1 MPAAK
6 VLIVD
11 DAPLNRKLAELV
23 LRKEGFEVQ
32 TASGAE
38 EALARLDGFHPD
50 LILMDLRM
58 PGMGGVELARCIKQ
72 DPGCG
77 DVVVVALTAS
87 AAPEDRA
94 SALAAGCAGYLIKP
108 LDTQTLGSTLRG
120 YLERTA
126 ASRSGGPAVLPGW
139 LPLSDPELEGLRRRF
154 LEEGIHE
161 CRRLLE
167 SAGAGFDASRA
178 GALLHRWAGAAGSLE
193 YAAIAE
199 SARALEKLLEQPQ
212 PDLRK
217 FREGVTELFY
227 AFSDAPEASPGP
239 VPESVVEALNG
250 KRIALVGFPE
260 EEAERLCAAMER
272 VGARPMRFHSADPP
286 DCGPVR
292 DCSLV
297 MVRGDG
303 ETMRSPWL
311 SPQSPAPP
319 DQPLVLAGRRE
330 VIMAVDAAVQ
340 ARAREFLI
348 DGWQPEEALLRCSF
362 ALSRAVRTAAA
373 AAAPAA
379 AAPARRAGP
388 PIVLVVD
395 DDPVIRSVVR
405 GALETYGMDCQVAG
419 GGPEALA
426 MIAAA
431 APDAAVLDVNMPGMD
446 GYLVLA
452 AIREKGLSF
461 PVILLTARRHENDLT
476 RGFTLGADDYMVKP
490 FNSVELVARLKRFLK
505 R

>member
-1 MPAAK
+1 MPGAK

-38 EALARLDGFHPD
+38 EALAQLGGFHPD

-58 PGMGGVELARCIKQ
+58 PGMDGAELARCIKQ
-72 DPGCG
+72 DPSTRGI
-77 DVVVVALTAS
+77 VIVALTAS
-87 AAPEDRA
+87 AAPEDRQT
-94 SALAAGCAGYLIKP
+94 ALAAGCAGYLTKP

-120 YLERTA
+120 YLEREAGPRGESA
-126 ASRSGGPAVLPGW
+126 ALPGW

-154 LEEGIHE
+154 LEEGIQE
-161 CRRLLE
+161 CRRMLE
-167 SAGAGFDASRA
+167 SAGGAFDASRA
-178 GALLHRWAGAAGSLE
+178 AALLHRWAGAAGSLG
-193 YAAIAE
+193 YTAITE
-199 SARALEKLLEQPQ
+199 SARALEKLMEQP
-212 PDLRK
+212 K
-217 FREGVTELFY
+217 FDPLILREGLTELLY
-227 AFSDAPEASPGP
+227 AFSEAPEAAPGP
-239 VPESVVEALNG
+239 IPDSVVAALNG
-250 KRIALVGFPE
+250 KRIALVSFPE
-260 EEAERLCAAMER
+260 QEAERVCAALER
-272 VGARPMRFHSADPP
+272 VGAKPMRFHATDSP

-297 MVRGDG
+297 MVRADE

-311 SPQSPAPP
+311 APESPAPS
-319 DQPLVLAGRRE
+319 DQPLILAGRRE
-330 VIMAVDAAVQ
+330 GIMAVHAAVQ

-362 ALSRAVRTAAA
+362 ALSRSPRVTTAA
-373 AAAPAA
+373 AAAPAGTTV
-379 AAPARRAGP
+379 RRAGP
-388 PIVLVVD
+388 PMVLVVD

-419 GGPEALA
+419 SGPEALE
-426 MIAAA
+426 MITAAP
-431 APDAAVLDVNMPGMD
+431 PDAAVLDVNMPGMD

-452 AIREKGLSF
+452 AIREKGLAF
-461 PVILLTARRHENDLT
+461 PVILLTARRHENDIT
-476 RGFTLGADDYMVKP
+476 RGFTLGADDYVVKP
-490 FNSVELVARLKRFLK
+490 FNNVELVARLKRFLK